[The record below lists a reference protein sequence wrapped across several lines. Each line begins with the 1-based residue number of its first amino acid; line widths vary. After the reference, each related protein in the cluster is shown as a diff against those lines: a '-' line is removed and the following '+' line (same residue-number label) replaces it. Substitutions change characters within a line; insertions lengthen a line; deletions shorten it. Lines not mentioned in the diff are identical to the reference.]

1 MTFSLA
7 ACAIG
12 ALLSLWT
19 EAAVMGD
26 VAWPDAGPAFSE
38 MLASTHYGHAGLTA
52 VVLLVLAMLVH
63 WRLKRKGAEMRS
75 IHVVAGLVLLVA
87 AARVS
92 IGHASEHGLFSVAAW
107 IEWLHVLLMSLWAG
121 TVFVAGWIVLP
132 QVLVDESSPTGQRAA
147 YLSALSNWATAALAG
162 ILATGAYNTYRVL
175 DSPRDLI
182 EGDYGHV
189 LVFKLGFVLVAIALG
204 GFNRFHGLP
213 AAMSVQPEKA
223 RRGLRG
229 VIAVL
234 RIEGGEGVCG
244 YLCMGSADPDRFAA
258 GMATDLL
265 QRFAVFVSA
274 GLVNVAHRQRLRQE
288 GVTDPL
294 TGLPNRRYF
303 DARLREEVQ
312 RAARVAA
319 PVACLFVD
327 IDSFKHINDTYGHG
341 VGDRALVAVGACIR
355 RSVRLGETVA
365 RYGGEEFV
373 ALVQGDARQASVVA
387 ERVRASVEGLTV
399 LDDRGTPTPVAWTRL
414 RAPQASM
421 AAAPDATVLAAVAA
435 SPLSATYGTPVDRES
450 AYEMLS
456 AKAAQSAAFSPVPR

>member
-92 IGHASEHGLFSVAAW
+92 IGHASEHGLFGVVAW

-234 RIEGGEGVCG
+234 RIE
-244 YLCMGSADPDRFAA
+244 SAA
-258 GMATDLL
+258 LL
-265 QRFAVFVSA
+265 
-274 GLVNVAHRQRLRQE
+274 L
-288 GVTDPL
+288 
-294 TGLPNRRYF
+294 
-303 DARLREEVQ
+303 
-312 RAARVAA
+312 
-319 PVACLFVD
+319 
-327 IDSFKHINDTYGHG
+327 
-341 VGDRALVAVGACIR
+341 
-355 RSVRLGETVA
+355 
-365 RYGGEEFV
+365 
-373 ALVQGDARQASVVA
+373 
-387 ERVRASVEGLTV
+387 
-399 LDDRGTPTPVAWTRL
+399 
-414 RAPQASM
+414 
-421 AAAPDATVLAAVAA
+421 VLAAAA
-435 SPLSATYGTPVDRES
+435 ILTSSAPPG
-450 AYEMLS
+450 
-456 AKAAQSAAFSPVPR
+456 

>member
-1 MTFSLA
+1 METSFSQAAATALVNISLAWTVGVLASGFWLSRGGARWREPVLGRLSVAMTFSLA

-92 IGHASEHGLFSVAAW
+92 IGHASEHGLFGVVAW

-234 RIEGGEGVCG
+234 RIE
-244 YLCMGSADPDRFAA
+244 SAA
-258 GMATDLL
+258 LL
-265 QRFAVFVSA
+265 
-274 GLVNVAHRQRLRQE
+274 L
-288 GVTDPL
+288 
-294 TGLPNRRYF
+294 
-303 DARLREEVQ
+303 
-312 RAARVAA
+312 
-319 PVACLFVD
+319 
-327 IDSFKHINDTYGHG
+327 
-341 VGDRALVAVGACIR
+341 
-355 RSVRLGETVA
+355 
-365 RYGGEEFV
+365 
-373 ALVQGDARQASVVA
+373 
-387 ERVRASVEGLTV
+387 
-399 LDDRGTPTPVAWTRL
+399 
-414 RAPQASM
+414 
-421 AAAPDATVLAAVAA
+421 VLAAAA
-435 SPLSATYGTPVDRES
+435 ILTSSAPPG
-450 AYEMLS
+450 
-456 AKAAQSAAFSPVPR
+456 